1 MLRGLTIRTL
11 LEQCFDQTLLIPSL
25 QRGFVW
31 KPKQILL
38 LLKSLKEDIPIHSF
52 IFWKTREGLLCKDF
66 TGEPVNTSI
75 KGDKIYVL
83 DGQQRIKSL
92 CILFSKQGIKGVFT
106 PSGAV
111 KIVEEVSV
119 DQIPLYM
126 LLEEGVKTSIDIF
139 EKYSVKKTKELDRA
153 ISELLLLID
162 KDVLYYYEL
171 TGSKKIDIFDVFERI
186 NTGGTKLNLTELI
199 KCKFTHEWPDFVDE
213 FEKLA
218 FLYKQE
224 KVPFSIKTVIEGF
237 RINYGERYGEL
248 DKLVLRSKLD
258 WEALC
263 NAYKKVLS
271 FRDTLPLLC
280 QSCINFCMLYFL
292 AGYSDVS
299 VLKRQCFSFISNE
312 KFKKATDT
320 TLIKW
325 YSDVT
330 AKTLPN
336 FGIQY
341 EKIPKELVLKLV
353 YKNTMKDGLKEKLTE
368 DHIFSKSELKY
379 IGVGDFDN
387 IGNLLLLPT
396 KDNTRKSNMSAQT
409 FYEKS
414 CYRKQLLEDL
424 PESLTEESYRKFVAK
439 RKEKMVQCV
448 HNELEGSV

>member
-11 LEQCFDQTLLIPSL
+11 LEQCFEQTLLIPSL

-38 LLKSLKEDIPIHSF
+38 LLRSLKEDIPIHSF
-52 IFWKTREGLLCKDF
+52 IFWKTRESLLCKDF
-66 TGEPVNTSI
+66 TGTPVNTSV
-75 KGDKIYVL
+75 KGDKTYVL

-106 PSGAV
+106 SSGTV
-111 KIVEEVSV
+111 KIVEEDSA

-139 EKYSVKKTKELDRA
+139 EKCSIKKTKELDRA

-162 KDVLYYYEL
+162 RDVLYYYEL

-237 RINYGERYGEL
+237 RVNSGEWSGEL

-258 WEALC
+258 WGSLC
-263 NAYKKVLS
+263 DAYKKVLR
-271 FRDTLPLLC
+271 FRDELPLLY

-292 AGYSDVS
+292 AGCSDVS
-299 VLKRQCFSFISNE
+299 VLKRQCYSFVSNQ
-312 KFKKATDT
+312 KFKKSTDN

-330 AKTLPN
+330 TKTLPN

-341 EKIPKELVLKLV
+341 DKIPKELILKLV
-353 YKNTMKDGLKEKLTE
+353 YKNTMKERLNEKLTE

-439 RKEKMVQCV
+439 RKEKMILCL
-448 HNELEGSV
+448 HTELEERV